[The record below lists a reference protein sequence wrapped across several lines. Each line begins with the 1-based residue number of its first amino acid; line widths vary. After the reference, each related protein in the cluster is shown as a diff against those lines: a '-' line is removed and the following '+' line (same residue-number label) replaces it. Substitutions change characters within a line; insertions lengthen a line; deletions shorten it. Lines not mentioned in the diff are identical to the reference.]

1 MAALVSGALGLI
13 AGAFLGPR
21 WLERTGA
28 DAATSAHT
36 RPTNASRAGDAAPT
50 PGAPDATGEE
60 RVIRR
65 GPLTD
70 PYPTQIDAATLDV
83 DGDGTEET
91 VELFAAVERDARGR
105 PMWDDGQRWMLR
117 VREDAAP
124 EGYVL
129 FDDFVQL
136 GRLSF
141 WAVTQPERPAALVLE
156 VAAGAGVR
164 VWSVRYDPARDGFV
178 EGPSVAASGNVVH
191 RTPAEP

>member
-1 MAALVSGALGLI
+1 
-13 AGAFLGPR
+13 
-21 WLERTGA
+21 
-28 DAATSAHT
+28 
-36 RPTNASRAGDAAPT
+36 
-50 PGAPDATGEE
+50 
-60 RVIRR
+60 
-65 GPLTD
+65 
-70 PYPTQIDAATLDV
+70 
-83 DGDGTEET
+83 
-91 VELFAAVERDARGR
+91 
-105 PMWDDGQRWMLR
+105 MLR
-117 VREDAAP
+117 VREDAAEGGSTEAKDAAP

-141 WAVTQPERPAALVLE
+141 WAVTEPGRPAGLLLE